1 MARKLAPLFA
11 SEVNAALLMDM
22 KAQEFRQLVEAG
34 HLPRPRNIAGHER
47 WDVEELQQIAR
58 GEAAIGMETVKW

>member
-1 MARKLAPLFA
+1 MKGALVPLFA
-11 SEVNAALLMDM
+11 TELSAARLMDM
-22 KAQEFRQLVEAG
+22 KAQEFRQLVESG